1 MVIGCLVKMTIKR
14 STTVVPCHSPGDDRK
29 DICEKY
35 AQHNF
40 STMFM
45 PLLHTLRCFGL
56 YYENENGSSGSR
68 WTPGRVYCSI
78 VLVIIWAAFLRS
90 LLAYYENL
98 DFGAELFLKL
108 IYSSWVSRTF
118 ILLKIQKCKYRFSD
132 RVLLFVLHY
141 HNI

>member
-1 MVIGCLVKMTIKR
+1 MTNKR
-14 STTVVPCHSPGDDRK
+14 STTVVPCHSPEDDRK

-68 WTPGRVYCSI
+68 WTPCRVYCSI

-90 LLAYYENL
+90 LLAYYENI

-108 IYSSWVSRTF
+108 IYSSWVSRAF
-118 ILLKIQKCKYRFSD
+118 ILLINANTDLVIEYYYLFCITITKCIDIYNANA
-132 RVLLFVLHY
+132 L
-141 HNI
+141 